1 MQDVVAD
8 RARIVAPPPVI
19 YLAGLGLGLL
29 LEWRW
34 PTQFLSGPLA
44 VGGGAAVLA
53 CGVAGMIAAILALWR
68 AKTPV
73 NPYKAT
79 TAIVTDGVFRFSRN
93 PIYVS
98 DTLQYVGLALVLNTG
113 WALALIPLVV
123 WIMHAGVI
131 TREEAYLERKFGND
145 YLRYKQQ
152 VRRWL

>member
-1 MQDVVAD
+1 MQHVVAD
-8 RARIVAPPPVI
+8 RAGIVAPPPVI
-19 YLAGLGLGLL
+19 TLAVLGVGLL
-29 LEWRW
+29 LEWHW
-34 PTQFLSGPLA
+34 PTRFPSGPLA
-44 VGGGAAVLA
+44 VAAGTAVLA

-73 NPYKAT
+73 NPYQAT
-79 TAIVTDGVFRFSRN
+79 TAIVTDGVFRYSRN

-98 DTLQYVGLALVLNTG
+98 LMLLYVGLSLALNSG
-113 WALALIPLVV
+113 WALALTPVLV

-131 TREEAYLERKFGND
+131 TREEEYLERKFGND